1 MSIKDYCAAGVIE
14 QWGLWDCVQGA
25 MGMLPAAYLAAGNE
39 VHVGD
44 KIDIPSIGEVEVMPN
59 DCWLK
64 ASTAEVNNGVVLL
77 PERTVFNADNMN
89 DYNF

>member
-1 MSIKDYCAAGVIE
+1 
-14 QWGLWDCVQGA
+14 
-25 MGMLPAAYLAAGNE
+25 MGCYLAAYHAVGNE

-44 KIDIPSIGEVEVMPN
+44 KINIPDIGEVEVMPN
-59 DCWLK
+59 DSLVEG

>member
-1 MSIKDYCAAGVIE
+1 M
-14 QWGLWDCVQGA
+14 
-25 MGMLPAAYLAAGNE
+25 AAYLAAGNE

-44 KIDIPSIGEVEVMPN
+44 KINIPDIGEVEVMPN
-59 DCWLK
+59 DSLVEG

>member
-1 MSIKDYCAAGVIE
+1 
-14 QWGLWDCVQGA
+14 
-25 MGMLPAAYLAAGNE
+25 
-39 VHVGD
+39 
-44 KIDIPSIGEVEVMPN
+44 MPN
-59 DCWLK
+59 DSLVEG